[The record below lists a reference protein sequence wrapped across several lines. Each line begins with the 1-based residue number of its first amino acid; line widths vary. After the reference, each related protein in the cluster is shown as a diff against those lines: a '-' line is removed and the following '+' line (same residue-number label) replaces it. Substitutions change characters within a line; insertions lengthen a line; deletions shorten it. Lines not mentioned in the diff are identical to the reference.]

1 MRNRTLSL
9 TLFSAGLMLGVLA
22 LPAVRAD
29 KTPRETTTSKPAQ
42 PANGEGRQGFP
53 MLDRM
58 RTMVDELKLSDDQ
71 KGKVDG
77 YFDEARTQLK
87 KLREDASGDRQ
98 AMMPKYREV
107 FEKLRENV
115 ASVLTDDQKEQMKTK
130 VQALLQRGGD
140 AGARLR
146 ETLDK
151 LNLTDD
157 QKEKVHAILED
168 VQKKA
173 KDIREA
179 GGDGAREKMGEL
191 MKDTR
196 AKIADILTDDQKEK
210 FKELAAQAGRPDGAP
225 RRAEKKPDPQ

>member
-9 TLFSAGLMLGVLA
+9 SLFSAGLMLGGLA
-22 LPAVRAD
+22 SPAARAD
-29 KTPRETTTSKPAQ
+29 DTPKETTTSKPAQ

-77 YFDEARTQLK
+77 YFDEARTLLK

-115 ASVLTDDQKEQMKTK
+115 ASVLTDDQNEQMKTK
-130 VQALLQRGGD
+130 MQALLQRGGD
-140 AGARLR
+140 AGARLK

-151 LNLTDD
+151 LN
-157 QKEKVHAILED
+157 
-168 VQKKA
+168 
-173 KDIREA
+173 
-179 GGDGAREKMGEL
+179 
-191 MKDTR
+191 
-196 AKIADILTDDQKEK
+196 LTDDQKEK
-210 FKELAAQAGRPDGAP
+210 FKELAAQAGGPDGAP
-225 RRAEKKPDPQ
+225 RRTEKKSDPQ